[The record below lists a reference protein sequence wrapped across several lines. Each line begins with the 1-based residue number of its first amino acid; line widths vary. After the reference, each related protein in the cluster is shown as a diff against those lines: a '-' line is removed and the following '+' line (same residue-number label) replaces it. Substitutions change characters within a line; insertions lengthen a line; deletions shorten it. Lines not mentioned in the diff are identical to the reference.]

1 METTT
6 MPDAANTDLE
16 AFRAEARAWLEANFP
31 ASLKGRMVD
40 IQFDGRAP
48 EGDALTWKRRMAD
61 KGWGV
66 PTWPKEYGGGG
77 LSAPAARIL
86 QEEMKRVGAYNP
98 IYISLGVTMVG
109 PTILDYGT
117 PEQKAKHL
125 PPIARG
131 ERIWCLGYSEPGAG
145 SDLASLQTKGED
157 KGDHWLINGQK
168 IWTSGAH
175 NADWMGII
183 VRTDPKARKHEGISF
198 LLMTMRQPGVDP
210 RPIRMIGGASPF
222 CEVFFTDAK
231 ADKGDLLGD
240 LNAGWT
246 VGKRLLQHERSSQ
259 TGDNLTAPRIEPLH
273 DIAKRYVGLD
283 DTGRLADADLRVRLA
298 ENEMR
303 AKAHALT
310 VARAHAESRGNASP
324 TNAVSMLKASATV
337 IGQTRAE
344 LILELMGTQ
353 GLGWEG
359 ETYSREEIAA
369 VRAWLGGKAG
379 SIAGGSFE
387 IQQNI
392 ISKRILNLPEL
403 TQQG

>member
-1 METTT
+1 MTETHDD
-6 MPDAANTDLE
+6 DALT

-31 ASLKGRMVD
+31 PALKGRSVD
-40 IQFDGRAP
+40 IQFDGHAP
-48 EGDALTWKRRMAD
+48 EGEALVWKQRMAA

-66 PTWPKEYGGGG
+66 PTWPTEYGGGG
-77 LSAPAARIL
+77 LSAAAARVL
-86 QEEMKRVGAYNP
+86 QEEMKRLGAYNP

-198 LLMTMRQPGVDP
+198 LLLTMNQPGVEA
-210 RPIRMIGGASPF
+210 RPIKMIGGASPF

-231 ADKGDLLGD
+231 ADKSDLLGE

-259 TGDNLTAPRIEPLH
+259 TGDNLTAPKLEALH
-273 DIAKRYVGLD
+273 DVARRYVEFD
-283 DTGRLADADLRVRLA
+283 DQGRISDADLRLRVI

-310 VARAHAESRGNASP
+310 IARAHAESRGNNSP
-324 TNAVSMLKASATV
+324 SNAVSMLKASATV

-344 LILELMGTQ
+344 LIIEMMGAG
-353 GLGWEG
+353 GLGWDGEG
-359 ETYSREEIAA
+359 FNAEEIAA

-379 SIAGGSFE
+379 SIAGGSYE

-392 ISKRILNLPEL
+392 ISKRILSLPEL
-403 TQQG
+403 TQRG

>member
-1 METTT
+1 MADFNDDAELET
-6 MPDAANTDLE
+6 
-16 AFRAEARAWLEANFP
+16 FRAEARAWLEANFP
-31 ASLKGRMVD
+31 PSLKGKMAD

-48 EGDALTWKRRMAD
+48 AGDALTWKQRMAD

-77 LSAPAARIL
+77 LSAPATRVL
-86 QEEMKRVGAYNP
+86 QEEMKRLGAYNP

-117 PEQKAKHL
+117 PEQKARHL

-157 KGDHWLINGQK
+157 KGDHWLINGSK
-168 IWTSGAH
+168 IWTSGAYH
-175 NADWMGII
+175 ADWMGII
-183 VRTDPKARKHEGISF
+183 VRTDTKARKHEGISF
-198 LLMTMRQPGVDP
+198 LLLTMKQPGVDA
-210 RPIRMIGGASPF
+210 RPIKMIGGASPF

-231 ADKGDLLGD
+231 AEKDDLLGE

-259 TGDNLTAPRIEPLH
+259 TGDNLTAPRTEPLH
-273 DIAKRYVGLD
+273 EVARRYVEFD
-283 DTGRLADADLRVRLA
+283 DQGRIADADLRVRVI

-303 AKAHALT
+303 AKAHELT
-310 VARAHAESRGNASP
+310 IARAHAEARGNNSP
-324 TNAVSMLKASATV
+324 SNAVSMLKASATV
-337 IGQTRAE
+337 IGQTRIE
-344 LILELMGTQ
+344 LIIEMMGTE

-359 ETYSREEIAA
+359 EGFNAEELAT
-369 VRAWLGGKAG
+369 VRVWLGGKAG
-379 SIAGGSFE
+379 SIAGGSYE

-392 ISKRILNLPEL
+392 ISKRILGLPEL

>member
-1 METTT
+1 MSDTHEA
-6 MPDAANTDLE
+6 PELA

-31 ASLKGRMVD
+31 PSLKGRMVD
-40 IQFDGRAP
+40 IQFDGTAP
-48 EGDALTWKRRMAD
+48 TGEALTWKQRMGEQ
-61 KGWGV
+61 GWGV

-77 LSAPAARIL
+77 LSAPAARVL
-86 QEEMKRVGAYNP
+86 QEEMKRLGAYNP

-117 PEQKAKHL
+117 PEQKARHL

-131 ERIWCLGYSEPGAG
+131 ERVWCLGYSEPGAG
-145 SDLASLQTKGED
+145 SDLASIQTKAED
-157 KGDHWLINGQK
+157 KGDHWLINGSK

-198 LLMTMRQPGVDP
+198 LLLTMRQPGVDA
-210 RPIRMIGGASPF
+210 RPIKLISGASNF

-231 ADKGDLLGD
+231 AEKDDRLGE
-240 LNAGWT
+240 LNVGWT

-259 TGDNLTAPRIEPLH
+259 TGDGLTAPRVEPLH
-273 DIAKRYVGLD
+273 EIAARYAELD
-283 DTGRLADADLRVRLA
+283 EAGRIADQDLRTRVI

-303 AKAHALT
+303 AKAHSLT
-310 VARAHAESRGNASP
+310 IARAFAESRGNSSP
-324 TNAVSMLKASATV
+324 SNAVSMLKASATV

-344 LILELMGTQ
+344 LILEMMGTE

-359 ETYSREEIAA
+359 EPFNREQLAA
-369 VRAWLGGKAG
+369 VRIMLGGKAG
-379 SIAGGSFE
+379 SIAGGSYE

-392 ISKRILNLPEL
+392 ISKRILDLPEL